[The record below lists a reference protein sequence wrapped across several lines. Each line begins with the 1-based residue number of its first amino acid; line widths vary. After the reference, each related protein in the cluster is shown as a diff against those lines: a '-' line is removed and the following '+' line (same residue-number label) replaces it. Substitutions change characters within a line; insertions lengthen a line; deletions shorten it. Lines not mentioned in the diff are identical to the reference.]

1 MKDDAKAVIEQLLG
15 NKKLT
20 LRRGNSDE
28 FGYDKIPFGIPALDK
43 LTGGGIAKKRIT
55 LLYGPPNVGKSFLAS
70 QIAVNAQHNN
80 DLVGWVDTEQSWD
93 SKWMEKCGL
102 NTEEVLVCQPTT
114 GEEAFETVR
123 EMMSNGVALVV
134 LDSMAGLVPSA
145 VYEEEFGYNPIAW
158 QARFVNSSFPKLL
171 PHLKQGSALVLI
183 NQIRSSMGPV
193 SIDAMPGGL
202 AQTFFAHSLLQVKRD
217 GWIEEPKGV
226 KVGFDMDIR
235 MRKTKIGGEHW
246 NHVKIP
252 FRIEGG
258 IDIMET
264 FIREALTQNLIQQRG
279 AWYMYGEEKMQGMNG
294 LKHFFLENPS
304 RFEELKISVT

>member
-93 SKWMEKCGL
+93 AKWMEKCGL

-202 AQTFFAHSLLQVKRD
+202 AQTFFAHSLLQVRRA

-226 KVGFDMDIR
+226 KVGFDMDLR

>member
-15 NKKLT
+15 NKKLN

-102 NTEEVLVCQPTT
+102 NTEEVLVSQPST

-123 EMMSNGVALVV
+123 EMMSNGVALIV

-145 VYEEEFGYNPIAW
+145 VYEEEFGYNPMAW
-158 QARFVNSSFPKLL
+158 QARFVNSSFPKL
-171 PHLKQGSALVLI
+171 
-183 NQIRSSMGPV
+183 
-193 SIDAMPGGL
+193 
-202 AQTFFAHSLLQVKRD
+202 
-217 GWIEEPKGV
+217 
-226 KVGFDMDIR
+226 
-235 MRKTKIGGEHW
+235 
-246 NHVKIP
+246 
-252 FRIEGG
+252 
-258 IDIMET
+258 
-264 FIREALTQNLIQQRG
+264 
-279 AWYMYGEEKMQGMNG
+279 
-294 LKHFFLENPS
+294 
-304 RFEELKISVT
+304 

>member
-1 MKDDAKAVIEQLLG
+1 MKDNAKAVIEQLLG
-15 NKKLT
+15 NKKLS
-20 LRRGNSDE
+20 LRRGNSEE

-70 QIAVNAQHNN
+70 QIAVNAQHND
-80 DLVGWVDTEQSWD
+80 DLVGWIDTEQSWD
-93 SKWMEKCGL
+93 AAWMEKCGL
-102 NTEEVLVCQPTT
+102 NTEEVLVSQPTT

-171 PHLKQGSALVLI
+171 PHLKKGSALVLI

-258 IDIMET
+258 IDIVET
-264 FIREALTQNLIQQRG
+264 FVREALTQGLIQQRG
-279 AWYMYGEEKMQGMNG
+279 AWYTYREERMQGMNG
-294 LKHFFLENPS
+294 VKQYFIENPTS
-304 RFEELKISVT
+304 FEELKTLVT